1 MSVFHRLAVCEIGYA
16 RISQGRCRLL
26 QASVLSLRAD
36 KVGATLALDCA
47 RVLRKLPS
55 KAAYILKACGTR
67 TPEMLLELCRCYI
80 TLRAIK
86 KLCRTGSKL
95 LRSPNSSSEAALLRK
110 GLLKSNM
117 QSVDVVLFGTELA
130 KATEQAFSE
139 EMQLILA
146 KKIGRAKLY
155 LNRSEV

>member
-1 MSVFHRLAVCEIGYA
+1 M
-16 RISQGRCRLL
+16 
-26 QASVLSLRAD
+26 LSLRAD

-86 KLCRTGSKL
+86 KLCRTGSEL
-95 LRSPNSSSEAALLRK
+95 LRSPNASSEAALLQET
-110 GLLKSNM
+110 LLQSNM
-117 QSVDVVLFGTELA
+117 QAVAVVLFGTQVGKVIE
-130 KATEQAFSE
+130 
-139 EMQLILA
+139 
-146 KKIGRAKLY
+146 
-155 LNRSEV
+155 